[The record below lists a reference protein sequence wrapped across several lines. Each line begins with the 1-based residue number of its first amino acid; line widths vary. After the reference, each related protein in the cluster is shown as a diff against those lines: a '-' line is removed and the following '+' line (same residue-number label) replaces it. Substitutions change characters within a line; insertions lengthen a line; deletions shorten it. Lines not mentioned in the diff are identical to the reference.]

1 MLPKSL
7 GWPLLKFLKNKSIDF
22 FLVFR
27 AQVKEHSLVNV
38 FNPCFKDIDDRIF
51 ISFRAI
57 DANDINEKILSYLYC
72 YKKREGTFEIKNL
85 SAIAMRH
92 EISVLADPK
101 LVTLHDRL
109 WLTFNSGWSKTEN
122 KIFIWDLD
130 ALEKPP
136 LECQYGGRNV
146 IEKNWAFYSSG
157 SSNSN
162 VKVLYAADTMQV
174 LDVEWLSDVNSV
186 LITNRNP
193 LYVPKKGLRG
203 YTIGSQIIEHDGAQ
217 YFMVHKKIIVR
228 KKRLYLGRL
237 AKIVVTGDDRKI
249 ILSKHFFSHS
259 FFSLF
264 GAKKKHNKNLISCS
278 YFSGLDIVNNEIIV
292 SYGIN
297 DVDCNISNLG
307 ESIQWI

>member
-1 MLPKSL
+1 M
-7 GWPLLKFLKNKSIDF
+7 LKFLKNKSIDF

-27 AQVKEHSLVNV
+27 EQVKGHGLVNI
-38 FNPCFKDIDDRIF
+38 FNPSFKDIDDHIF

-57 DANDINEKILSYLYC
+57 DVRDSDEKILSYLYC
-72 YKKREGTFEIKNL
+72 YKKREGVFKIRNL
-85 SAIAMRH
+85 SAIAARH
-92 EISVLADPK
+92 EIPVLADPK

-109 WLTFNSGWSKTEN
+109 WLTFNSGWSKNEN

-130 ALEKPP
+130 SLEEPP
-136 LECQYGGRNV
+136 FECEYGGRNA
-146 IEKNWAFYSSG
+146 IEKNWEFYSSG
-157 SSNSN
+157 SCDSS

-174 LDVEWLSDVNSV
+174 LDAEFRSDVNSV

-203 YTIGSQIIEHDGAQ
+203 YTIGSQIVDHDGAQ
-217 YFMVHKKIIVR
+217 YFMVHKKIVFR

-237 AKIVVTGDDRKI
+237 AKIVGAGDDRKI

-264 GAKKKHNKNLISCS
+264 GAERKHNKNLISCS

-307 ESIQWI
+307 ESVQWI